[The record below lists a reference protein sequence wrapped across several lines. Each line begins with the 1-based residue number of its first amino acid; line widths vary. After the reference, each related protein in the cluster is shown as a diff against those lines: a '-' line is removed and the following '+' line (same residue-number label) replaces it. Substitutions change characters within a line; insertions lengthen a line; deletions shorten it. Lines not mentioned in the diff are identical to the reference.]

1 MGIKEGK
8 ARAKTFWFF
17 QNKKLPFLVIGV
29 ITFLLYA
36 RVTGFEYIGFDDTLL
51 IVENQAFLRDLS
63 NIPQAFQQDVFHI
76 PKHTGSRTYYRPLL
90 TLTLMLDM
98 QLGKTDPKIYH
109 LTNLIF
115 HTLACLL
122 LLQFFYLLKMRL
134 ETAFSLTLVFAV
146 HPILSQAVGWIPG
159 RNDSLI
165 ALFLLPSLICFL
177 RGIESLKASYILLH
191 FIFFML
197 ALFTKE
203 SAILLPFFSLYYL
216 SFVNKKKLVSKQKLL
231 LISGYLG
238 IIVFWFVLR
247 KVALSES
254 RADLTLARL
263 SSIMIVNLPLLLQYL
278 SKIIIPYKLSTV
290 SVAKDTNYMLGF
302 AAVIFIFMEVVL
314 SRHKRWNIITLG
326 GLWFLLFLLPTF
338 LVPVLTGS
346 GHRVYIPLIGLLI
359 LISEF
364 DFVKNLYFNK
374 KTIPLV
380 VTLISFL
387 IAINVTHTPSFKNR
401 FNFWKTAAEASPSA
415 SLAHLNY
422 GAALAGKGDY
432 DKALD
437 AYQECVKI
445 NSREPMIHNNLAV
458 VYAIKKRHIEAEREF
473 KEEMRINPSYA
484 DAYYNLGM
492 LYKTTGRI
500 KEAIRMW
507 QEALTLDPDHQR
519 AINELAKYYKK

>member
-1 MGIKEGK
+1 
-8 ARAKTFWFF
+8 
-17 QNKKLPFLVIGV
+17 
-29 ITFLLYA
+29 
-36 RVTGFEYIGFDDTLL
+36 
-51 IVENQAFLRDLS
+51 
-63 NIPQAFQQDVFHI
+63 
-76 PKHTGSRTYYRPLL
+76 
-90 TLTLMLDM
+90 
-98 QLGKTDPKIYH
+98 
-109 LTNLIF
+109 
-115 HTLACLL
+115 
-122 LLQFFYLLKMRL
+122 
-134 ETAFSLTLVFAV
+134 
-146 HPILSQAVGWIPG
+146 
-159 RNDSLI
+159 
-165 ALFLLPSLICFL
+165 
-177 RGIESLKASYILLH
+177 
-191 FIFFML
+191 
-197 ALFTKE
+197 
-203 SAILLPFFSLYYL
+203 
-216 SFVNKKKLVSKQKLL
+216 
-231 LISGYLG
+231 
-238 IIVFWFVLR
+238 
-247 KVALSES
+247 
-254 RADLTLARL
+254 
-263 SSIMIVNLPLLLQYL
+263 
-278 SKIIIPYKLSTV
+278 
-290 SVAKDTNYMLGF
+290 MLGF

-314 SRHKRWNIITLG
+314 STHKRWNIITLG

-346 GHRVYIPLIGLLI
+346 GHRVYMPLIGLLI

-380 VTLISFL
+380 VTLISLL
-387 IAINVTHTPSFKNR
+387 IAINVTHTASFKNR
-401 FNFWKTAAEASPSA
+401 FNFWKTAAEASPSS

-492 LYKTTGRI
+492 LYKTTGRM

-507 QEALTLDPDHQR
+507 QEALTLDSDHQR